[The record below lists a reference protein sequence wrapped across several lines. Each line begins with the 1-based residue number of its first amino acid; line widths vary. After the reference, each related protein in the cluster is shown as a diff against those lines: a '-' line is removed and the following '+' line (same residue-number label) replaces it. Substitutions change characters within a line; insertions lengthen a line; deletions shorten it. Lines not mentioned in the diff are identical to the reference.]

1 MRQNLITIMQLI
13 SGRRTSAK
21 NALLF
26 LLRARK
32 KPPKIVL
39 FFWLKIVSCNHNF
52 AVPTLLRVGDT
63 DLLTCISEMTVSRLI
78 FKSDQVFGLSLIR
91 DKTATRFICLIAWYS
106 DRKNNMTCQ

>member
-78 FKSDQVFGLSLIR
+78 LKATMQVCGLSLIR
-91 DKTATRFICLIAWYS
+91 DKTATRFICLIALGTVIG
-106 DRKNNMTCQ
+106 KTI